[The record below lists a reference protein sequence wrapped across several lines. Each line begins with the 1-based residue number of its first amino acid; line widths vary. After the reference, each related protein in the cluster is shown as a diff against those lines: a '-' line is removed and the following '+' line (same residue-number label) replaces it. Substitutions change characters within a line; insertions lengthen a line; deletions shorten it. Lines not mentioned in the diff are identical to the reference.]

1 MNLIYGTTNKGK
13 LTQVKEY
20 LDYKKANI
28 ELLSLNDINFNEDV
42 EENGTTFEENSLI
55 KAKAIREF
63 CDTNNI
69 NIPVVTDDAGLC
81 IDALNGEPG
90 VYSARYAGDHAP
102 QIISITKVLD
112 KMKDVPEEKRTAKF
126 VCVLT
131 LIMPDGKMYVERG
144 ETLGK
149 ITKTPGPLGKL
160 TYGPIFIPEGFNR
173 SMNEL
178 TEEELGE
185 THREKALNRII
196 DDLKNEENK

>member
-1 MNLIYGTTNKGK
+1 MKLIYGTTNKGK

-63 CDTNNI
+63 CDENSI

-112 KMKDVPEEKRTAKF
+112 KMKN
-126 VCVLT
+126 
-131 LIMPDGKMYVERG
+131 DGSAN
-144 ETLGK
+144 
-149 ITKTPGPLGKL
+149 I
-160 TYGPIFIPEGFNR
+160 
-173 SMNEL
+173 
-178 TEEELGE
+178 
-185 THREKALNRII
+185 
-196 DDLKNEENK
+196 